1 MSYAPFRASGPTLS
15 ISATTTSAGGTWTQ
29 PVAANSP
36 VVRIVNSGSVVVFV
50 RTGKGAQTATSA
62 DVAIAPNAAAV
73 LFLGNDDGIAAI
85 CATGTATV
93 YATPGYGDY

>member
-15 ISATTTSAGGTWTQ
+15 ISATTTSAGSTWSQ
-29 PVAANSP
+29 AVASNSP
-36 VVRIVNSGSVVVFV
+36 VVRIVNSGTPVVFV
-50 RTGKGAQTATSA
+50 RTGKGSQTATA
-62 DVAIAPNAAAV
+62 TDVAIAPGGTAF
-73 LFLGNDDGIAAI
+73 LFKNNDDGIAAI